1 MTGLQPI
8 VHPNAKKGHTTA
20 LFLKIANF
28 NRLSGLAVDGYGREY
43 LPKVLWFGI
52 WTAR

>member
-1 MTGLQPI
+1 MTGLQSI
-8 VHPNAKKGHTTA
+8 VHLNAKKHSAA
-20 LFLKIANF
+20 LFLKIANL